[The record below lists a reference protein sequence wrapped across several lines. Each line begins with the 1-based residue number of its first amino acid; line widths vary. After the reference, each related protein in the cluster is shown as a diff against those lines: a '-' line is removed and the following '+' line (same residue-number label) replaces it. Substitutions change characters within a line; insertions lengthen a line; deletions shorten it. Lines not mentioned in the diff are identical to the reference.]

1 MTEKII
7 EKSSKLDN
15 KILKYQLKNSHRAKN
30 IRLCIYADGRFVVT
44 KPHRLS
50 EKYVDNFIA
59 KKIKWI
65 KNKLDKVGYG
75 RNRISKDEEQRIYL
89 RYKDSALRF
98 VAERIKYFNK
108 IYNFKFN
115 NIRVKNQK
123 TCWGSCSRRGNLNFS
138 YRLIFLPQYLADYII
153 VHELCHLKELNHSK
167 NFWNLV
173 IKAVP
178 DYHQLRKKLKIIK
191 I

>member
-7 EKSSKLDN
+7 EKSIKLDN
-15 KILKYQLKNSHRAKN
+15 KTLKYQLKNSHRAKN
-30 IRLCIYADGRFVVT
+30 IRLCVYADGRFVIT
-44 KPHRLS
+44 KPRRLS
-50 EKYVDNFIA
+50 EKYVDNFITQ
-59 KKIKWI
+59 KIEWI
-65 KNKLDKVGYG
+65 KDKLDKVAYG
-75 RNRISKDEEQRIYL
+75 RNRMPKDEEQKIYL

-98 VAERIKYFNK
+98 IIERINYFNK

-123 TCWGSCSRRGNLNFS
+123 TCWGSCSKRGNLNFS
-138 YRLIFLPQYLADYII
+138 YRLIFLPQPLADYII

-173 IKAVP
+173 IKTIP
-178 DYHQLRKKLKIIK
+178 NYHQLRKNLKIIK